1 MLSFSPELFL
11 RWAGDEVVT
20 SPIKGTAPREAGAEA
35 LLASAKD
42 AAEHVMIVD
51 LSRNDLGRVARWGS
65 VEPGAVRAEP
75 HPGLWHLVTDVR
87 ARVREG
93 TTAADLVRAA
103 FPPGSSR
110 ARRRSR
116 R

>member
-11 RWAGDEVVT
+11 RRRGDDVVT
-20 SPIKGTAPREAGAEA
+20 SPIKGTAPRAAGADA

-65 VEPGAVRAEP
+65 VEPGDGPR
-75 HPGLWHLVTDVR
+75 
-87 ARVREG
+87 
-93 TTAADLVRAA
+93 RAA
-103 FPPGSSR
+103 PGPVAPGDRRPR
-110 ARRRSR
+110 APARIG
-116 R
+116 